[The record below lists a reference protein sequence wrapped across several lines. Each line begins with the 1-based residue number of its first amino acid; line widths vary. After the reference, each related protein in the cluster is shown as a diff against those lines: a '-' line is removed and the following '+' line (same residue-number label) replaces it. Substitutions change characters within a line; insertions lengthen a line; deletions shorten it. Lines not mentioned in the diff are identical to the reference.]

1 MGIREQILI
10 LIQQDKDI
18 SYNEMAKRLNKS
30 RTTVMRNIKKLKELN
45 KLTRIGSDKSG
56 YWKIDE

>member
-1 MGIREQILI
+1 
-10 LIQQDKDI
+10 
-18 SYNEMAKRLNKS
+18 MAKRLNKS